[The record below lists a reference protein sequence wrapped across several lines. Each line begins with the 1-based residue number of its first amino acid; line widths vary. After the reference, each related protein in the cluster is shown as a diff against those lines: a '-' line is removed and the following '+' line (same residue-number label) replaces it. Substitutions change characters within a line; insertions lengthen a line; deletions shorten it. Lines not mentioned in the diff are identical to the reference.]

1 MPDKKDSYV
10 TGSELS
16 TTTSSLVGFYSAILT
31 TVMTVVT
38 FGFAMTAIPISGANC
53 PEGCIEYP
61 YLDTISQFPKDYLW
75 MFPAIILIL
84 SYVILMVSIHSYA
97 SQQKKIFSQIGLSF
111 AIITAVIL
119 LSAYFIQFSVVPVSL
134 INGETEGITL
144 LTQYNPHGIFIA
156 LEDLGYLMMS
166 LSLLFMAP
174 VFTNKDRLE
183 TTVRW
188 VFIVGFILTIVSL
201 ATISINYGL
210 DRKDRFEVLAI
221 SINWFALI
229 INGVLLSIVFRRQLK
244 DKGKS

>member
-244 DKGKS
+244 EKGKS

>member
-111 AIITAVIL
+111 ATITAVIL

-244 DKGKS
+244 EKGKS